1 MKDATYERRKSSME
15 KDTLLSQGSI
25 KPEGIWEITNRL
37 GNKFILSLK
46 NHTAV

>member
-1 MKDATYERRKSSME
+1 MLHMREENPAWKKM
-15 KDTLLSQGSI
+15 TLLSQGSI

-46 NHTAV
+46 IHTAV